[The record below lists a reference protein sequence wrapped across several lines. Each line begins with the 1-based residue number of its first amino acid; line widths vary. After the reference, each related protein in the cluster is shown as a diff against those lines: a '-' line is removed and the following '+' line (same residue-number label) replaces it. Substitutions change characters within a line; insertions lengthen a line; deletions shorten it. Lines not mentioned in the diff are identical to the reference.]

1 MSAPDRATIGHGVR
15 HRTGPSRIP
24 GLPRGAAG
32 LRQPEISNRP

>member
-15 HRTGPSRIP
+15 SGTGPSRIP